1 MFFNKKEDVMD
12 LQMTQYG
19 KHLLSKG
26 LFQPIYYAFFDDDI
40 IYDSEYANISEI
52 QNDTEE
58 RIKDSIRTKTQYV
71 YSGIESEVNKINNLI
86 TSPSSEDKAILKN
99 TRLQPSDDRHSLI
112 SFLGTSEYNNDK
124 APAWSVHFMKGTMK
138 SSKNYMETTGSQYTN
153 GRIIN
158 IPQIESQATYET
170 FLDQDYLN
178 NPSSMTPFSA
188 IRVVDD
194 FILLEVEEKNTEFF
208 VKNFDVELFLIE
220 EEKDAK
226 GKSIGKEILTPL
238 KFLTKKNAKGLQA
251 GQVDIYSL
259 PPFPAGTAP
268 IMQQNILS
276 EQELE
281 NAFPTADIDN
291 AEYYFDIE
299 MDEEIDPSILCKYI
313 REKSQGVFSD
323 KLTQCEDID
332 SGGLEK
338 FDIYPTDDDS
348 GEIC

>member
-1 MFFNKKEDVMD
+1 MFFNKKEDVID
-12 LQMTQYG
+12 LEMTQYG

-26 LFQPIYYAFFDDDI
+26 LFQPEYYAFFDDDI

-52 QNDTEE
+52 QNDTEG

-71 YSGIESEVNKINNLI
+71 YSGIESEINKINNLI
-86 TSPSSEDKAILKN
+86 TSPSEEDKAILKN
-99 TRLQPSDDRHSLI
+99 TRLVPSDDRHSLI

-124 APAWSVHFMKGTMK
+124 APAWSVQLMKGTMK

-170 FLDQDYLN
+170 FLDQEYLN
-178 NPSSMTPFSA
+178 NPNSMTPFSA
-188 IRVVDD
+188 IQVVDD
-194 FILLEVEEKNTEFF
+194 FLLLEIEEKNTEFF
-208 VKNFDVELFLIE
+208 IKNFDVELFLIE
-220 EEKDAK
+220 EEKNAK

-238 KFLTKKNAKGLQA
+238 KFLTKKNRKGLQA
-251 GQVDIYSL
+251 GQVDIYNL
-259 PPFPAGTAP
+259 PPSPPGTAP
-268 IMQQNILS
+268 IIQENVLS

-281 NAFPTADIDN
+281 HAFPTAGIQH

-299 MDEEIDPSILCKYI
+299 MDEEIDPNILCKYI

-323 KLTQCEDID
+323 KLTHCEDID